1 MKQPYVAVVGG
12 INIDVCGKAFGPLIP
27 RDSNP
32 GQLRLSPGG
41 VGRNAA
47 HNLALLGVPVFLL
60 TALAGDR
67 WEGLIR
73 GSCKAAGIDLS
84 RARYVPE
91 GITSGY
97 LAIEGPE
104 GDMELALCDNR
115 LAEEITPA
123 YLEEQL
129 ELLNGAAAVVLDANL
144 TEQAIAFLAERVR
157 APLFADPVSVR
168 KGEKLRPVLGRL
180 FSLKPNRVEAEALSG
195 VRITDRNSLE
205 LAAAKLLQTGL
216 RRLCVS
222 LGSRGVYC
230 AWDTERCLAPC
241 PETRLVNAS
250 GGGDAMTAGFVR
262 AYLDGLPIEAAARFA
277 LACGS
282 LAVESPETVNPAL
295 CYAAA
300 RERAVG
306 AVIGRPPQPPE
317 AQAVGAV
324 IGRPPQPT
332 ETQAVGA
339 VIGRPPQPP
348 EVQTVGA
355 VIGRPPQPPEA
366 QTVGAVIGRPPQ
378 PSEAQAV
385 GAVIGRPPQ
394 SPEAQTVGA
403 VIGRPRRKRNR
414 LEAYDYTQGGAY
426 HIVLCTEGRKC
437 VFSQVYEGADTQQ
450 LRLYPLGQMVEQAIL
465 AIPVHYPT
473 VEIVR
478 YCVMPNHVHLL
489 LRLSTE
495 QENPSV
501 SWIINQLKG
510 AVTKKA
516 GTKIWQKGFYDQV
529 IRSEA
534 DFQAAGEYI
543 EYNPAKWKTDDY
555 YVSPH

>member
-12 INIDVCGKAFGPLIP
+12 INIDVCGKAFGPPIP

-306 AVIGRPPQPPE
+306 AETGSGSGRPFT
-317 AQAVGAV
+317 
-324 IGRPPQPT
+324 IWRPTPCAT
-332 ETQAVGA
+332 ARTG
-339 VIGRPPQPP
+339 
-348 EVQTVGA
+348 
-355 VIGRPPQPPEA
+355 
-366 QTVGAVIGRPPQ
+366 
-378 PSEAQAV
+378 
-385 GAVIGRPPQ
+385 
-394 SPEAQTVGA
+394 
-403 VIGRPRRKRNR
+403 
-414 LEAYDYTQGGAY
+414 
-426 HIVLCTEGRKC
+426 
-437 VFSQVYEGADTQQ
+437 
-450 LRLYPLGQMVEQAIL
+450 
-465 AIPVHYPT
+465 
-473 VEIVR
+473 
-478 YCVMPNHVHLL
+478 
-489 LRLSTE
+489 
-495 QENPSV
+495 
-501 SWIINQLKG
+501 
-510 AVTKKA
+510 
-516 GTKIWQKGFYDQV
+516 
-529 IRSEA
+529 
-534 DFQAAGEYI
+534 AAGS
-543 EYNPAKWKTDDY
+543 D
-555 YVSPH
+555 

>member
-324 IGRPPQPT
+324 IGRPPQP
-332 ETQAVGA
+332 
-339 VIGRPPQPP
+339 
-348 EVQTVGA
+348 
-355 VIGRPPQPPEA
+355 PEA

-378 PSEAQAV
+378 PSEAQA
-385 GAVIGRPPQ
+385 
-394 SPEAQTVGA
+394 VGA